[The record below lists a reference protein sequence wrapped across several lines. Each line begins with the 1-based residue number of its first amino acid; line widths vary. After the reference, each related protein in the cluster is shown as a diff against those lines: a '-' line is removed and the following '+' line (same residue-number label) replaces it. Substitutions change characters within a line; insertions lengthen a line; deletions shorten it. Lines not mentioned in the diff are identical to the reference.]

1 MASKRK
7 RAPSADG
14 QATKRMGIGL
24 AIFGLLSIL
33 FAQLYPMLASDY
45 GPAGSTGILSRSGFR
60 TVEKVGMFMIFIG
73 LFITQ
78 LRNIRRPA
86 RKKVKKTPG
95 KTPRRHSTTDL
106 PRE

>member
-1 MASKRK
+1 MARKRK
-7 RAPSADG
+7 RAPHGDG
-14 QATKRMGIGL
+14 QAIKKMGIRL
-24 AIFGLLSIL
+24 AIFGLLSVL

-45 GPAGSTGILSRSGFR
+45 GPAGSTGVLSRGGFR
-60 TVEKVGMFMIFIG
+60 NVEKIGVFLIFIG
-73 LFITQ
+73 LMITQ